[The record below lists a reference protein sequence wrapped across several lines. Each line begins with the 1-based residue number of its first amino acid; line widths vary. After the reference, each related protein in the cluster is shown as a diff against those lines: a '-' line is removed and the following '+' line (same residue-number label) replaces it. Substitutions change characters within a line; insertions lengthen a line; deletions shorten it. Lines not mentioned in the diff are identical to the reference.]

1 MQTETERKYLVSSVN
16 FKEEAFRKSRIRQG
30 YLSSVPERT
39 VRVRIKDE
47 TSFITIK
54 GKSDK
59 MGLSRLEWEIEIPLE
74 DGEALLNLCEPGLID
89 KIRYEIKKGTLIFEV
104 DEFLGENLGLIVAEI
119 ELESENQDFEK
130 PVWLGDEVTGDI
142 RYFNSNLARNPYTKW
157 L

>member
-1 MQTETERKYLVSSVN
+1 MVSSVN

-142 RYFNSNLARNPYTKW
+142 RYFNSNLARNPYTK
-157 L
+157 

>member
-1 MQTETERKYLVSSVN
+1 MVSSVN

>member
-142 RYFNSNLARNPYTKW
+142 RYFNSNLARNPYTK
-157 L
+157 